1 MTKDYKIIFSTSDN
15 KKREVSMHVPE
26 EVGTY
31 KAVFSLSNNVAITAS
46 GNIIVDGTER
56 TYNLK
61 FKLSNGNVINAG
73 NFKTKGYVPYVFTV
87 SGAPH
92 NYAVCLSV
100 TAGSVPA
107 TVTFAGITKTA
118 PANATTIISFTD
130 SDTSVTAGE
139 VEVRNSISC
148 GCGAFSYEDGE
159 KSHDYRWDAIKSVI
173 SFDSEWTELDYY
185 LLYKAALTSPL
196 PPIPDKITDIGNY
209 AFNGVTGLSGNLIS
223 AITISNT
230 QVTEIG
236 DFAFT
241 GSDVGKQFNMPSTLK
256 IIGESAFQACSN
268 LNFFTI
274 PDSVTS
280 VGESCFASS
289 GISLVTIGSGVTELP
304 DSLFFNCQNLQSNDA
319 RKIEI
324 PSQIKRIG
332 TRCFGACT
340 NEHFSSIE
348 VPSSVEILGDSCFAG
363 CTSLAKVVL
372 NPGLQSIES
381 NVFNNNS
388 PSLRLIFNG
397 TKAQWNA
404 ITKADGWTASSGATA
419 VECTD
424 GTIIL

>member
-15 KKREVSMHVPE
+15 KQREVSMHVPE
-26 EVGTY
+26 EIGTY

-46 GNIIVDGTER
+46 GNIIVDATER

-118 PANATTIISFTD
+118 PANATTTISFTN

-139 VEVRNSISC
+139 VEVRNSLYC
-148 GCGAFSYEDGE
+148 GCGAFSYEDGG

-173 SFDSEWTELDYY
+173 SFDSEWTELGSY
-185 LLYKAALTSPL
+185 LLYGAALTSPL
-196 PPIPDKITDIGNY
+196 PSIPDQITEIGNY
-209 AFNGVTGLSGNLIS
+209 AFNGVTGLCESDFPTRS
-223 AITISNT
+223 TITLSNT
-230 QVTEIG
+230 QVTRIG

-241 GSDVGKQFNMPSTLK
+241 GSDVGGLGFEMPSTLK
-256 IIGESAFQACSN
+256 IIGDSAFQACEN
-268 LNFFTI
+268 LVIFSV

-280 VGESCFASS
+280 MGESCFASS
-289 GISLVTIGSGVTELP
+289 GITSPSIGSGVTELP
-304 DSLFFNCQNLQSNDA
+304 DSLFFNCQNLQSV
-319 RKIEI
+319 KI
-324 PSQIKRIG
+324 PSQITRIG
-332 TRCFGACT
+332 QSCFFGCT
-340 NEHFSSIE
+340 DELFSSIE
-348 VPSSVEILGDSCFAG
+348 VPSSVKSLGQSCFAG

-388 PSLRLIFNG
+388 PSLGLIFNG

-404 ITKADGWTASSGATA
+404 ITKADNWTTSSGATA

>member
-15 KKREVSMHVPE
+15 KQREVSMHVPE
-26 EVGTY
+26 EIGTY

-46 GNIIVDGTER
+46 GNIIVDATER

-118 PANATTIISFTD
+118 PANATTTISFTN

-148 GCGAFSYEDGE
+148 SCGAFSYEDGG

-173 SFDSEWTELDYY
+173 SFDSEWTELSYY

-196 PPIPDKITDIGNY
+196 PPIPDKITEIGNY
-209 AFNGVTGLSGNLIS
+209 AFNSVKGLSGNPLS
-223 AITISNT
+223 TITLSNT
-230 QVTEIG
+230 QVTRIG
-236 DFAFT
+236 GYAFAS
-241 GSDVGKQFNMPSTLK
+241 SDVGKLFNMPSTLK
-256 IIGESAFQACSN
+256 TIDANAFYGCSN
-268 LNFFTI
+268 LISFTI

-280 VGESCFASS
+280 LGESCFASS
-289 GISLVTIGSGVTELP
+289 GIQLVTIGGGVTELP
-304 DSLFFNCQNLQSNDA
+304 NYLFQMCNNLQSV
-319 RKIEI
+319 EI

-332 TRCFGACT
+332 SFCFMNC
-340 NEHFSSIE
+340 NNKFFSSIE
-348 VPSSVEILGDSCFAG
+348 VPSSVEILGGSCFSG

-372 NPGLQSIES
+372 NPGLQSIEG

-388 PSLRLIFNG
+388 PSLGLIFNG

-404 ITKADGWTASSGATA
+404 ITKSDNWTTSSGATA